1 MRKRKTPTIVEVF
14 FFTIM
19 SDTSLQFINK
29 KVEFW
34 KKVFSG
40 YFYEWKIDRYR
51 QLVKR
56 IETDDYHLDD
66 TIELLAKIKALQ
78 EDEEVR
84 QYYQFAPD
92 SLVTHHDL
100 YQAAKK
106 LFCFSYER
114 FAITS
119 GRKCMEG
126 KNVAISDPT
135 QPQLQIGVGIQH

>member
-1 MRKRKTPTIVEVF
+1 MSTKNLGIKPGF
-14 FFTIM
+14 LFFTIM

-34 KKVFSG
+34 KRMFSG

-51 QLVKR
+51 QLIER
-56 IETDDYHLDD
+56 IETGNYHLDD
-66 TIELLAKIKALQ
+66 PIELLAKIKALQ

-106 LFCFSYER
+106 LFRFRYER
-114 FAITS
+114 FAIT
-119 GRKCMEG
+119 GRGKRMES
-126 KNVAISDPT
+126 KNATISDPT